1 MVVGVYHEDCF
12 GTRLE
17 NRIFL
22 DPICCKKSRDK
33 FIRLGRTCE
42 LRNHGRGATPII
54 GGEN

>member
-22 DPICCKKSRDK
+22 DPTCCKKSRDK

-42 LRNHGRGATPII
+42 LHNHGRGATPII